1 MISGFAAEG
10 FEGVREQFEK
20 NFDKRGEVGG
30 SVAVVRDGEY
40 LVDLW
45 GGWADESRTRT
56 WEADTVV
63 NVWSTTKGLVAM
75 CAHILI
81 DRGQLEL
88 DVPVASYWPEFAQAG
103 KENIAVRQLLSHRS
117 GLMGWEEPIPP
128 EDMFNWE
135 KLCEML
141 AATEPFWEPDTA
153 SGYHMRTFGHL
164 VGEVVRRIDGRPIGQ
179 FLRQEIAEPL
189 QADLFIGVPEEEH
202 HRVADLCHIP
212 DDFNN
217 RGDDSRDDQG
227 DGSRNNSRDSQA
239 YNQSDGHRD
248 SREDSSSDGDTAE
261 STDMSLN
268 IASEAADSDSE
279 FAFTDRM
286 IRSLSGPEIGL
297 ETANSAEWR
306 CGAFPSSNGHANARG
321 IAAAY
326 GAIAAGGTFGDIRLF
341 SPAATERMREVQPTG
356 RDKIIG
362 AVAPK
367 TTWGMGFMVNTP
379 PAYGPNPRAFHH
391 GGIGGSLGFC
401 DPDAGFSFGYA
412 MNAMG
417 SPLEDR
423 RAFSL
428 LHAVYKSLG

>member
-1 MISGFAAEG
+1 MEQDAAMIYGFAADG

-20 NFDKRGEVGG
+20 NFAKRGEVGG
-30 SVAVVRDGEY
+30 SVAVMRDGEY

-45 GGWADESRTRT
+45 GGWASDSRTRA
-56 WEADTVV
+56 WEADTIV

-88 DVPVASYWPEFAQAG
+88 DAPVVSYWPEFAQAG
-103 KENIAVRQLLSHRS
+103 KENITVRQLLSHRS

-141 AATEPFWEPDTA
+141 AATEPFWEPGTA

-179 FLRQEIAEPL
+179 FLREEISEPL
-189 QADLFIGVPEEEH
+189 QADLFIGVPEEDH
-202 HRVADLCHIP
+202 RRVADLSHIP
-212 DDFNN
+212 PDDVK
-217 RGDDSRDDQG
+217 
-227 DGSRNNSRDSQA
+227 
-239 YNQSDGHRD
+239 
-248 SREDSSSDGDTAE
+248 TE

-268 IASEAADSDSE
+268 IASEAADEAADSDSE

-297 ETANSAEWR
+297 EKANSAEWR

-326 GAIAAGGTFGDIRLF
+326 GTIAAGGAFGETRIF
-341 SPAATERMREVQPTG
+341 SPAAAERMREAQPTG

-362 AVAPK
+362 AVSPQ

-401 DPDAGFSFGYA
+401 DPDAGFGFGYA

-428 LHAVYKSLG
+428 LHAVYKSLD

>member
-1 MISGFAAEG
+1 MIYGFAADG

-20 NFDKRGEVGG
+20 NFAKRGEVGG

-45 GGWADESRTRT
+45 GGWASESRTRP
-56 WEADTVV
+56 WETDTIV

-88 DVPVASYWPEFAQAG
+88 DAPVASYWPEFAQAG
-103 KENIAVRQLLSHRS
+103 KEDITVRQLLSHRS

-141 AATEPFWEPDTA
+141 AATEPFWEPGTA

-179 FLRQEIAEPL
+179 FLREEISEPL
-189 QADLFIGVPEEEH
+189 QADLFIGVPEEDH
-202 HRVADLCHIP
+202 RRVADLSHIQP
-212 DDFNN
+212 DDV
-217 RGDDSRDDQG
+217 
-227 DGSRNNSRDSQA
+227 
-239 YNQSDGHRD
+239 
-248 SREDSSSDGDTAE
+248 TAD

-268 IASEAADSDSE
+268 IASEAADEAADSDSE

-297 ETANSAEWR
+297 EKANSAEWR

-326 GAIAAGGTFGDIRLF
+326 GTIAAGGIFGETRIF
-341 SPAATERMREVQPTG
+341 SPAAAERMREAQPTA

-362 AVAPK
+362 AVSPQ

-401 DPDAGFSFGYA
+401 DPDAGFGFGYA

-428 LHAVYKSLG
+428 LHAVYKSLD

>member
-1 MISGFAAEG
+1 MEQDAAMISGFAAEG

-20 NFDKRGEVGG
+20 NFAKRGEVGG

-45 GGWADESRTRT
+45 GGWASESRTRA
-56 WEADTVV
+56 WEADTIV

-81 DRGQLEL
+81 DRRQLEL
-88 DVPVASYWPEFAQAG
+88 DEPVASYWPEFAQAG
-103 KENIAVRQLLSHRS
+103 KENITVRQLLSHRS

-141 AATEPFWEPDTA
+141 AATEPFWEPGTA

-179 FLRQEIAEPL
+179 FLREEISEPL
-189 QADLFIGVPEEEH
+189 QADLFIGVSEEDH
-202 HRVADLCHIP
+202 HRVADLSHIP
-212 DDFNN
+212 P
-217 RGDDSRDDQG
+217 
-227 DGSRNNSRDSQA
+227 DG
-239 YNQSDGHRD
+239 G
-248 SREDSSSDGDTAE
+248 TAD

-268 IASEAADSDSE
+268 IASESADEAADETADSDSE

-297 ETANSAEWR
+297 ERANSAEWR

-326 GAIAAGGTFGDIRLF
+326 GTIAAGGVFGETRIF
-341 SPAATERMREVQPTG
+341 SPAAAERMREAQPTG

-362 AVAPK
+362 AVSPQ

-401 DPDAGFSFGYA
+401 DPDAGFGFGYA

-428 LHAVYKSLG
+428 LNAVYKSLD

>member
-1 MISGFAAEG
+1 MEQDAAMISGFAAEG

-20 NFDKRGEVGG
+20 NFAKRGEVGG

-45 GGWADESRTRT
+45 GGWASESRTRA
-56 WEADTVV
+56 WEADTIV

-81 DRGQLEL
+81 DRRQLEL
-88 DVPVASYWPEFAQAG
+88 DMPVASYWPEFAQAG
-103 KENIAVRQLLSHRS
+103 KENITVRQLLSHRS
-117 GLMGWEEPIPP
+117 GLMGWEEPIPS

-141 AATEPFWEPDTA
+141 AATEPFWEPGTA

-179 FLRQEIAEPL
+179 FLREEISEPL
-189 QADLFIGVPEEEH
+189 QADLFIGVPEEDH
-202 HRVADLCHIP
+202 HRVADLSHIP
-212 DDFNN
+212 PDDV
-217 RGDDSRDDQG
+217 
-227 DGSRNNSRDSQA
+227 
-239 YNQSDGHRD
+239 
-248 SREDSSSDGDTAE
+248 TTE

-268 IASEAADSDSE
+268 IASEAADEAADSDSE

-297 ETANSAEWR
+297 EKANSAEWR

-326 GAIAAGGTFGDIRLF
+326 GTIAAGGVFGETRIF
-341 SPAATERMREVQPTG
+341 SSAAAERMREAQPTG

-362 AVAPK
+362 AVSPQ

-401 DPDAGFSFGYA
+401 DPDAGFGFGYA

-428 LHAVYKSLG
+428 LNAVYKSLD

>member
-1 MISGFAAEG
+1 MIYGFAADG

-20 NFDKRGEVGG
+20 NFAKRGEVGG

-45 GGWADESRTRT
+45 GGWASDSRTRP
-56 WEADTVV
+56 WETDTIV

-88 DVPVASYWPEFAQAG
+88 DAPVASYWPEFAQAG
-103 KENIAVRQLLSHRS
+103 KEDITVRQLLSHRS

-141 AATEPFWEPDTA
+141 AATEPFWEPGTA

-164 VGEVVRRIDGRPIGQ
+164 VGEVVRRIDGRPVGQ
-179 FLRQEIAEPL
+179 FLREEISEPL
-189 QADLFIGVPEEEH
+189 QADLFIGVPEEGH
-202 HRVADLCHIP
+202 SRVADLSHILP
-212 DDFNN
+212 DDV
-217 RGDDSRDDQG
+217 
-227 DGSRNNSRDSQA
+227 
-239 YNQSDGHRD
+239 
-248 SREDSSSDGDTAE
+248 TAE

-268 IASEAADSDSE
+268 IASESADEAASDSE

-297 ETANSAEWR
+297 EKANSAEWR

-326 GAIAAGGTFGDIRLF
+326 GTIAAGGIFGETRIF
-341 SPAATERMREVQPTG
+341 SPAATERMREAQPTG

-362 AVAPK
+362 AVSPQ

-401 DPDAGFSFGYA
+401 DPDAGFGFGYA

-428 LHAVYKSLG
+428 LHAVYKSLD

>member
-1 MISGFAAEG
+1 MEQDAAMISGFAAEG

-20 NFDKRGEVGG
+20 NFAKRGEVGG

-45 GGWADESRTRT
+45 GGWASDSRTRP
-56 WEADTVV
+56 WEADTIV

-81 DRGQLEL
+81 DRRQLEL
-88 DVPVASYWPEFAQAG
+88 DAPVASYWPEFAQAG
-103 KENIAVRQLLSHRS
+103 KENITVRQLLSHRS
-117 GLMGWEEPIPP
+117 GLMGWEEPIPS

-141 AATEPFWEPDTA
+141 AATEPFWEPGTA

-164 VGEVVRRIDGRPIGQ
+164 VGEVVRRIDSRPVGQ
-179 FLRQEIAEPL
+179 FLREEISEPL
-189 QADLFIGVPEEEH
+189 QADLFIGVPEEDH
-202 HRVADLCHIP
+202 YRVADLSHIP
-212 DDFNN
+212 P
-217 RGDDSRDDQG
+217 
-227 DGSRNNSRDSQA
+227 
-239 YNQSDGHRD
+239 
-248 SREDSSSDGDTAE
+248 DGDTADN
-261 STDMSLN
+261 TDMSLN

-297 ETANSAEWR
+297 EKANSAEWR

-326 GAIAAGGTFGDIRLF
+326 GTIAAGGVFGETRIF
-341 SPAATERMREVQPTG
+341 SPAAAERMREAQPTG

-362 AVAPK
+362 AVSPQ

-401 DPDAGFSFGYA
+401 DPDAGFGFGYA

-428 LHAVYKSLG
+428 LNAVYKSLD

>member
-20 NFDKRGEVGG
+20 NFVKRGEVGG

-45 GGWADESRTRT
+45 GGWASDSRTRP
-56 WEADTVV
+56 WEADTIV

-81 DRGQLEL
+81 DRRQLEL
-88 DVPVASYWPEFAQAG
+88 DMPVASYWPEFAQAG
-103 KENIAVRQLLSHRS
+103 KEDITVRQLLSHRS

-141 AATEPFWEPDTA
+141 AATEPFWEPGTA

-179 FLRQEIAEPL
+179 FLREEISEPL
-189 QADLFIGVPEEEH
+189 QADLFIGVSEEDH
-202 HRVADLCHIP
+202 HRVADLSHIP
-212 DDFNN
+212 P
-217 RGDDSRDDQG
+217 
-227 DGSRNNSRDSQA
+227 DG
-239 YNQSDGHRD
+239 G
-248 SREDSSSDGDTAE
+248 TAD

-268 IASEAADSDSE
+268 IASESADEAADETADSDSE

-297 ETANSAEWR
+297 ERANSAEWR

-326 GAIAAGGTFGDIRLF
+326 GTIAAGGVFGETRIF
-341 SPAATERMREVQPTG
+341 SPAAAERMREAQPTG

-362 AVAPK
+362 AVSPQ

-401 DPDAGFSFGYA
+401 DPDAGFGFGYA

-428 LHAVYKSLG
+428 LNAVYKSLD

>member
-20 NFDKRGEVGG
+20 NFAKRGEVGG

-45 GGWADESRTRT
+45 GGWADERRTRP
-56 WEADTVV
+56 WEADTIV

-81 DRGQLEL
+81 DRRQLEL
-88 DVPVASYWPEFAQAG
+88 DAPVASYWPEFAQAG
-103 KENIAVRQLLSHRS
+103 KENITVRQLLSHRS
-117 GLMGWEEPIPP
+117 GLMGWDEPIPP

-141 AATEPFWEPDTA
+141 AATEPFWEPGTA

-164 VGEVVRRIDGRPIGQ
+164 VGEVVRRADGRPIGQ
-179 FLRQEIAEPL
+179 FLREEIAEPL

-202 HRVADLCHIP
+202 RRVADLSHIP
-212 DDFNN
+212 DDSNN
-217 RGDDSRDDQG
+217 QGDDLQDDSGDSQG
-227 DGSRNNSRDSQA
+227 DGQGNSRRNSQ
-239 YNQSDGHRD
+239 
-248 SREDSSSDGDTAE
+248 EDSGPDGETTE

-268 IASEAADSDSE
+268 IAGEAADSDSE

-297 ETANSAEWR
+297 EKANSAEWR
-306 CGAFPSSNGHANARG
+306 SGAFPSSNGHANARG

-326 GAIAAGGTFGDIRLF
+326 GTIASGGAFGETRIF
-341 SPAATERMREVQPTG
+341 SPAATERMREAQPTG

-362 AVAPK
+362 AVTPQ

-379 PAYGPNPRAFHH
+379 PGYGPNPRAFHH

-401 DPDAGFSFGYA
+401 DPDAGFGFGYA

-428 LHAVYKSLG
+428 LHAVYKSLD

>member
-20 NFDKRGEVGG
+20 NFAKRDEVGG

-45 GGWADESRTRT
+45 GGWASESRTRA
-56 WEADTVV
+56 WEADTIV

-81 DRGQLEL
+81 DRRQLEL
-88 DVPVASYWPEFAQAG
+88 DAPVASYWPEFAQAG
-103 KENIAVRQLLSHRS
+103 KENITIRQLLSHRS
-117 GLMGWEEPIPP
+117 GLMGWEDPIPP

-141 AATEPFWEPDTA
+141 AATEPFWEPGTA

-164 VGEVVRRIDGRPIGQ
+164 VGEVVRRIDGRPVGQ
-179 FLRQEIAEPL
+179 FLREEISEPL
-189 QADLFIGVPEEEH
+189 QADLFIGVPEEDH
-202 HRVADLCHIP
+202 HRVADLSHIP
-212 DDFNN
+212 PDDV
-217 RGDDSRDDQG
+217 
-227 DGSRNNSRDSQA
+227 
-239 YNQSDGHRD
+239 
-248 SREDSSSDGDTAE
+248 TTE

-268 IASEAADSDSE
+268 IASEAADEAANETADSDSE

-297 ETANSAEWR
+297 EKANSAEWR

-326 GAIAAGGTFGDIRLF
+326 GTIAAGGAFGATRIF
-341 SPAATERMREVQPTG
+341 SPAAAERMREAQPTG

-362 AVAPK
+362 AVSPQ
-367 TTWGMGFMVNTP
+367 TTWGIGFMVNTP

-401 DPDAGFSFGYA
+401 DPDAGFGFGYA

-428 LHAVYKSLG
+428 LHAVYKSLD

>member
-1 MISGFAAEG
+1 MIYGFAADG

-20 NFDKRGEVGG
+20 NFAKRGEVGG

-45 GGWADESRTRT
+45 GGWASDSRTRA
-56 WEADTVV
+56 WETDTIV

-88 DVPVASYWPEFAQAG
+88 DAPVASYWPEFAQAG
-103 KENIAVRQLLSHRS
+103 KEDITVRQLLSHRS

-135 KLCEML
+135 KLCDML
-141 AATEPFWEPDTA
+141 VATEPFWEPGTA

-164 VGEVVRRIDGRPIGQ
+164 VGEVVRRIDGRPVGQ
-179 FLRQEIAEPL
+179 FLREEISEPL

-202 HRVADLCHIP
+202 RRVADLSHILP
-212 DDFNN
+212 EDDTT
-217 RGDDSRDDQG
+217 D
-227 DGSRNNSRDSQA
+227 
-239 YNQSDGHRD
+239 
-248 SREDSSSDGDTAE
+248 

-268 IASEAADSDSE
+268 IASGAADEAASDSE

-286 IRSLSGPEIGL
+286 IHSLSGPEIGL
-297 ETANSAEWR
+297 EKANSAEWR

-326 GAIAAGGTFGDIRLF
+326 GTIAAGGAFGETRIF
-341 SPAATERMREVQPTG
+341 SPAATERMREAQPTG

-362 AVAPK
+362 AVSPQ

-401 DPDAGFSFGYA
+401 DPDAGFGFGYA

-428 LHAVYKSLG
+428 LHAVYKSLD

>member
-20 NFDKRGEVGG
+20 NFAKRGEVGG

-45 GGWADESRTRT
+45 GGWASDSRTRP
-56 WEADTVV
+56 WEADTIV

-81 DRGQLEL
+81 DRRQLEL
-88 DVPVASYWPEFAQAG
+88 DAPVASYWPEFAQAG
-103 KENIAVRQLLSHRS
+103 KEDITVRQLLSHRS

-141 AATEPFWEPDTA
+141 AATEPFWEPGTA

-179 FLRQEIAEPL
+179 FLREEISEPL
-189 QADLFIGVPEEEH
+189 QADLFIGVPEEDH
-202 HRVADLCHIP
+202 HRVADLSHIP
-212 DDFNN
+212 DDSNN
-217 RGDDSRDDQG
+217 KEGSQEDGQG
-227 DGSRNNSRDSQA
+227 NSHRNNQ
-239 YNQSDGHRD
+239 
-248 SREDSSSDGDTAE
+248 ESSSPDDVTAE

-268 IASEAADSDSE
+268 IASEAADETADSDSE

-297 ETANSAEWR
+297 EKANSAEWR

-326 GAIAAGGTFGDIRLF
+326 GTIAAGGVFGETRIF
-341 SPAATERMREVQPTG
+341 SPAAAERMREAQPTG

-362 AVAPK
+362 AVSPQ

-401 DPDAGFSFGYA
+401 DPDAGFGFGYA

-428 LHAVYKSLG
+428 LHAVYKSLD

>member
-1 MISGFAAEG
+1 MEQDAAMISGFAAEG

-20 NFDKRGEVGG
+20 NFAKRGEVGG

-45 GGWADESRTRT
+45 GGWASDSRSRP
-56 WEADTVV
+56 WEADTIV

-88 DVPVASYWPEFAQAG
+88 DAPVASYWPEFAQAG
-103 KENIAVRQLLSHRS
+103 KENITVRQLLSHRS

-141 AATEPFWEPDTA
+141 AATEPFWEPGTA

-179 FLRQEIAEPL
+179 FLREEISEPL
-189 QADLFIGVPEEEH
+189 QADLFIGVPEEDH
-202 HRVADLCHIP
+202 HRVADLSHIP
-212 DDFNN
+212 P
-217 RGDDSRDDQG
+217 
-227 DGSRNNSRDSQA
+227 
-239 YNQSDGHRD
+239 
-248 SREDSSSDGDTAE
+248 DGDTADN
-261 STDMSLN
+261 TDMSLN
-268 IASEAADSDSE
+268 IASEATDEAADSDSE

-297 ETANSAEWR
+297 EKANSAEWR

-326 GAIAAGGTFGDIRLF
+326 GTIAAGGVFGETRIF
-341 SPAATERMREVQPTG
+341 SSAAAERMREAQPTG

-362 AVAPK
+362 AVSPQ

-401 DPDAGFSFGYA
+401 DPDAGFGFGYA

-428 LHAVYKSLG
+428 LNAVYKSLD

>member
-1 MISGFAAEG
+1 MIYGFAADG

-20 NFDKRGEVGG
+20 NFAKRGEVGG

-45 GGWADESRTRT
+45 GGWASDSRTRP
-56 WEADTVV
+56 WETDTIV

-88 DVPVASYWPEFAQAG
+88 DAPVASYWPEFAQAG
-103 KENIAVRQLLSHRS
+103 KEDITVRQLLSHRS
-117 GLMGWEEPIPP
+117 GLMGWEETIPP

-141 AATEPFWEPDTA
+141 AATEPFWEPGTA

-179 FLRQEIAEPL
+179 FLREEISEPL
-189 QADLFIGVPEEEH
+189 QADLFIGVPEEDH
-202 HRVADLCHIP
+202 RRVADLSHIP
-212 DDFNN
+212 PDDV
-217 RGDDSRDDQG
+217 
-227 DGSRNNSRDSQA
+227 
-239 YNQSDGHRD
+239 
-248 SREDSSSDGDTAE
+248 TTE

-268 IASEAADSDSE
+268 IASEAADEAASDSE

-297 ETANSAEWR
+297 EKANSAEWR

-326 GAIAAGGTFGDIRLF
+326 GTIAAGGAFGKTRIF
-341 SPAATERMREVQPTG
+341 SPAAAERMREAQPTG

-362 AVAPK
+362 AVSPQ

-401 DPDAGFSFGYA
+401 DPDTGFGFGYA

-428 LHAVYKSLG
+428 LHAVYKSLD